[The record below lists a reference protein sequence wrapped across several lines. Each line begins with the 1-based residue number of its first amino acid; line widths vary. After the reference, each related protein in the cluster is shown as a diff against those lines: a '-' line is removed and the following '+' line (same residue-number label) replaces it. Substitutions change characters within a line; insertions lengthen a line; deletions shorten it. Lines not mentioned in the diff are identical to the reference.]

1 MSVIDEGYKIIHAH
15 ACLAALRWVLVI
27 FAGISGAHWL
37 LDGART
43 QREPADAPQNEKD
56 ADPGGG
62 SASSVCHSP

>member
-15 ACLAALRWVLVI
+15 ACLSAWVLVI
-27 FAGISGAHWL
+27 FAGISGARWL
-37 LDGART
+37 LDGVRA
-43 QREPADAPQNEKD
+43 QREPADAPQKEKD